1 MPDPPTIRG
10 AVSDAHHITILE
22 TLARRF
28 PTAKRQTLRRMLADG
43 RVRVNGERANRATQV
58 VDASAEIIV
67 APASSASK
75 AVNSAL
81 PRSLLAPLR
90 LVHEDDDLLVI
101 DKPAGLLTSTVA
113 REKRP
118 TALAKVRAYTA
129 ATSPRSRVGLIH
141 RLDRDASGLLVFSKT
156 HQAYQSLK
164 SQFFHHT
171 VERIYEATVRGSVSP
186 KQGRIDAHLI
196 ERADGTVRIAT
207 PTEVA
212 KHKGQRAITDYELLS
227 RQAGQSKLRI
237 RLQTGRK
244 HQIRVHLSHRGWPI
258 VGDRVYDAKTASP
271 QSPLL
276 LRAVVLSFDHPRTGR
291 RMSFGAS

>member
-1 MPDPPTIRG
+1 M
-10 AVSDAHHITILE
+10 SDSHHKTLLD

-43 RVRVNGERANRATQV
+43 RVRVNGERATRATEV
-58 VDASAEIIV
+58 VDASAEVTV
-67 APASSASK
+67 APASAAPKGTQAAS
-75 AVNSAL
+75 

-118 TALAKVRAYTA
+118 TALAKVRAYVA

-156 HQAYQSLK
+156 HQAYESLK

-171 VERIYEATVRGSVSP
+171 VERIYEATVHGSVSP
-186 KQGRIDAHLI
+186 KQGRIDAHLL
-196 ERADGTVRIAT
+196 ERADGTVRVAT
-207 PTEVA
+207 PAEVA
-212 KHKGQRAITDYELLS
+212 RHKGQRAITDYELLS
-227 RQAGQSKLRI
+227 RVGGQSKVRI
-237 RLQTGRK
+237 KLHTGRK

-258 VGDRVYDAKTASP
+258 VGDAVYGPKAGSP
-271 QSPLL
+271 QGSPLF
-276 LRAVVLSFDHPRTGR
+276 LRAVALSLDHPRTR
-291 RMSFGAS
+291 RQMTFTAP